1 MGFLSFLFGS
11 KKDQPAPVTENAE
24 VSEDLFI
31 QKEPTETSSDE
42 PASTV
47 REAKGI
53 SLLFAF
59 LEQNHEGKGYDDALV
74 NPDGSHLEQNLNAI
88 KNEFERT
95 VRKVRIFYEDFI
107 RQVDFHIAS
116 RARSGMIDT
125 VEELTTKKE
134 TAESHIKQVQEIEL
148 QAKNNEGPGQG
159 ILISYTRGFRNG
171 LAAITG
177 HSILKEVF

>member
-11 KKDQPAPVTENAE
+11 KKNQPTPVAE
-24 VSEDLFI
+24 AADVSEDLFV
-31 QKEPTETSSDE
+31 QKEPAETSGDE
-42 PASTV
+42 PATV
-47 REAKGI
+47 SREPKGI

-59 LEQNHEGKGYDDALV
+59 LEQNYEGKGYDDALV
-74 NPDGSHLEQNLNAI
+74 NPDGSHLDQNLNAI

-95 VRKVRIFYEDFI
+95 IRKVSIFYGDFI
-107 RQVDFHIAS
+107 RQIDFHIAS
-116 RARSGMIDT
+116 RARSGMVDT

-134 TAESHIKQVQEIEL
+134 TAESHIKQVQEIES
-148 QAKNNEGPGQG
+148 QAKNSAGPGQG